1 MVAAFRARDGASRRR
16 LLLLRALLAASV
28 AITVG
33 VGVRV
38 VATQSLDTTNLVWN
52 LFLAWIPLL
61 VALVV
66 YDGAR
71 RGASS
76 GTLSALGAMWLL
88 FLPNA
93 PYIVTDFKWLPYYE
107 AVPPWL
113 DGLLIGAAAAVGLV
127 LGFLSLYLVQTV
139 VASRFGRL
147 AGWALALA
155 ALAASG
161 IGVYLGRVLRWNS
174 WDVFTEPTRI
184 VERLASAALD
194 PLAHGRPL
202 ALSLSFALACVI
214 GYALFYVALRTQLEE
229 VEER

>member
-1 MVAAFRARDGASRRR
+1 MLVERSGLDVS
-16 LLLLRALLAASV
+16 SS
-28 AITVG
+28 TV
-33 VGVRV
+33 R
-38 VATQSLDTTNLVWN
+38 SE
-52 LFLAWIPLL
+52 
-61 VALVV
+61 
-66 YDGAR
+66 
-71 RGASS
+71 
-76 GTLSALGAMWLL
+76 LSELES
-88 FLPNA
+88 
-93 PYIVTDFKWLPYYE
+93 I
-107 AVPPWL
+107 
-113 DGLLIGAAAAVGLV
+113 GLLIGAAAAVGLV

-139 VASRFGRL
+139 VASRIGRH

-214 GYALFYVALRTQLEE
+214 GYALFYAALRTQLEGL
-229 VEER
+229 EER